1 MHITRRND
9 REQQEQATLEQQMDG
24 RIDHEDERA
33 AAAATPK
40 NAAEDDT
47 RKKSKNE
54 NNPSSMRG
62 ISTKVAKFIARHPL
76 RMILGTIGIVIMVS
90 ILCLFLSDF
99 ELSEENKKGECNN
112 RFVATD
118 SIRRDNSSA

>member
-1 MHITRRND
+1 
-9 REQQEQATLEQQMDG
+9 MDG

-40 NAAEDDT
+40 NAAAED

>member
-24 RIDHEDERA
+24 WIDHEDEGA

-40 NAAEDDT
+40 NAAEDD

>member
-24 RIDHEDERA
+24 WIDHEDEGA

-40 NAAEDDT
+40 NAAAED

-54 NNPSSMRG
+54 SNPSSMRG